1 MWHPSFINERRDIM
15 VVSRFAELVEP
26 GRFELFEERLSH
38 TADQLLVRI
47 TACGMCQYDGVYYKG
62 IVGET
67 PTRIGHE
74 PVGVVAA
81 VGENVTG
88 FAVGDR
94 VTGLFAY
101 LKAFA
106 QYGVAEPSQL
116 VKVPDQLPLE
126 AALGEPL
133 KCIGTILRAAQP
145 ELGDHVLVM
154 GCGFMGLLTLAGLVG
169 AAPASLIAVDLQP
182 ERLQLALEF
191 GATHALNADD
201 PDFLNQVDAITGGR
215 GIDLAFEVTSSAQA
229 VELAAKTM
237 RRGRGRY
244 VLAGWHGEPGT
255 YTLRNFTTK
264 GTTVLS
270 AHPSFSLDE
279 MDDMRRGL
287 DGLYRGVFPME
298 QLITHRFPLDE
309 IQAGF
314 EIMAD
319 GRDGYIKGIVVP

>member
-1 MWHPSFINERRDIM
+1 MT
-15 VVSRFAELVEP
+15 VSRYAELVEP
-26 GRFELFEERLSH
+26 GRFALRSEELTH

-74 PVGVVAA
+74 PVGVVKA
-81 VGENVTG
+81 VGKNVRG
-88 FAVGDR
+88 FAPGDR

-106 QYGVAEPSQL
+106 QYGVAEPEQL
-116 VKVPDQLPLE
+116 VKIPDHLPLE
-126 AALGEPL
+126 LALGEPL

-169 AAPASLIAVDLQP
+169 RAPASLIAVDLQE
-182 ERLQLALEF
+182 ERLQLARDF
-191 GATHALNADD
+191 GATHTLNAAD
-201 PDFLNQVDAITGGR
+201 PDFLEQVKQITDGHGV
-215 GIDLAFEVTSSAQA
+215 DLAFELTSSPLA

-264 GTTVLS
+264 GTTILS

-279 MDDMRRGL
+279 MDDMRRAL
-287 DGLYRGVFPME
+287 DGLARGVFPME
-298 QLITHRFPLDE
+298 RLITHRFALDE
-309 IQAGF
+309 IQTAF

-319 GRDGYIKGIVVP
+319 GRDGYIKGIIVP

>member
-1 MWHPSFINERRDIM
+1 
-15 VVSRFAELVEP
+15 
-26 GRFELFEERLSH
+26 
-38 TADQLLVRI
+38 
-47 TACGMCQYDGVYYKG
+47 MCQYDGVYYKG

-74 PVGVVAA
+74 PVGVVEA
-81 VGENVTG
+81 VGENVQG
-88 FAVGDR
+88 FATGDR

-106 QYGVAEPSQL
+106 QYGVAEPEQL
-116 VKVPDQLPLE
+116 VKIPDHVPLE
-126 AALGEPL
+126 LALGEPL

-169 AAPASLIAVDLQP
+169 RAPASLIAVDMQE
-182 ERLQLALEF
+182 ERLKLAREF
-191 GATHALNADD
+191 GATHTLNAAD
-201 PDFLNQVDAITGGR
+201 PDFLDQVQQITGGR
-215 GIDLAFEVTSSAQA
+215 GVDLAFELTSSALA
-229 VELAAKTM
+229 VEQAAKTM

-264 GTTVLS
+264 GTTILS

-279 MDDMRRGL
+279 MDDMRRAL
-287 DGLYRGVFPME
+287 DGLAPGRLSHGAAHHPPLRAGRYPDGV
-298 QLITHRFPLDE
+298 
-309 IQAGF
+309 
-314 EIMAD
+314 
-319 GRDGYIKGIVVP
+319 

>member
-1 MWHPSFINERRDIM
+1 M
-15 VVSRFAELVEP
+15 VVSRYAELIEP
-26 GRFELFEERLSH
+26 GKLELREEELTH
-38 TADQLLVRI
+38 GPNQLLIRI
-47 TACGMCQYDGVYYKG
+47 TACGMCQYDGVFYKG
-62 IVGET
+62 IVGQT

-74 PVGVVAA
+74 PVGVVEA
-81 VGENVTG
+81 VGENVKG
-88 FAVGDR
+88 FAPGDR

-106 QYGVAEPSQL
+106 EYGVAEPKQL
-116 VKVPDQLPLE
+116 VRVPEHVPLE
-126 AALGEPL
+126 LALGEPL

-169 AAPASLIAVDLQP
+169 HAPASLIAVDLQE
-182 ERLQLALEF
+182 ERLNLARDF
-191 GATHALNADD
+191 GATHTLNAAD
-201 PDFLNQVDAITGGR
+201 PDFLAQVQQITDGH
-215 GIDLAFEVTSSAQA
+215 GIDLAFELTSSAKA

-264 GTTVLS
+264 GTTIFS

-279 MDDMRRGL
+279 MDDMRRAL
-287 DGLYRGVFPME
+287 DGLARGIFPME
-298 QLITHRFPLDE
+298 RLITHRFPLDE
-309 IQAGF
+309 IQTAF
-314 EIMAD
+314 ETMAD
-319 GRDGYIKGIVVP
+319 GRDGYIKGIIVP